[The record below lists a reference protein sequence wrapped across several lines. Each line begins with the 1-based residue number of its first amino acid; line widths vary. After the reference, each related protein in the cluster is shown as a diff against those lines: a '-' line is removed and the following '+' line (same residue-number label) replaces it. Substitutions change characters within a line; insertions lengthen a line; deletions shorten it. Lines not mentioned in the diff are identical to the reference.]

1 MVRMLGTHHMSNTLN
16 IPQLTGALSKIT
28 KSKSSDGISCLR
40 SSLRAAIQ
48 IEFATIPPYLTAFW
62 SIRESSPVADT
73 IKEIALEEM
82 LHMGLA
88 CNMLVGLGESPDF
101 LSPGCAPSYPGP
113 LPGNVSPTLSI
124 SLRRLS
130 PSQLKTFMDI
140 EYPEGGPI
148 SITATRKFPTLG
160 AFYAALLTAFE
171 VLDPPFDVACQR
183 DVFFAQFH
191 LFPIADIADVRKAI
205 NLIRH
210 QGEGSNT
217 SPEES
222 PGHLAHFYQFR
233 EAYEGSKYIKD
244 PLTNT
249 WTHTGA
255 PVLMPQVWPM
265 ADIPPGGYQK
275 VDVTSE
281 VWQKINDFDATYT
294 KMLQQLQVVWIDPNA
309 SFGDFGAGDPI
320 LTMFGLGSIAKA
332 LMQKDRPD
340 RRGSYGP
347 CFRVI

>member
-1 MVRMLGTHHMSNTLN
+1 MPIALR
-16 IPQLTGALSKIT
+16 IPELTVELSRVT
-28 KSKSSDGISCLR
+28 KSKSSEGINCLKK
-40 SSLRAAIQ
+40 SLRAAIQ
-48 IEFATIPPYLTAFW
+48 LEFATIPPYLTALW
-62 SIRESSPVADT
+62 SVHGASQVADT

-113 LPGNVSPTLSI
+113 LPGDVNPKLVI

-148 SITATRKFPTLG
+148 STFAAHTYPTIG
-160 AFYAALLTAFE
+160 AFYAALLWAFE
-171 VLDPPFDVACQR
+171 HLNPSLDVHYQR
-183 DVFFAQFH
+183 DVFFRQFH
-191 LFPIADIADVRKAI
+191 LFEVANVADVRTAI
-205 NLIRH
+205 DLIRH
-210 QGEGSNT
+210 QGEGSSI

-233 EAYEGSKYIKD
+233 EVFEGAKYVKD
-244 PLTNT
+244 PVTNK
-249 WTHTGA
+249 WAHNGE

-265 ADIPPGGYQK
+265 AAIPAGGYQK
-275 VDVTSE
+275 ADVAPD
-281 VWQKINDFDATYT
+281 VWQKINEFDATYT
-294 KMLQQLQVVWIDPNA
+294 KMLQQLQNVWVDTSAP
-309 SFGDFGAGDPI
+309 FGDFSADDPV
-320 LTMFGLGSIAKA
+320 LTMLSLGPIATE

-340 RRGSYGP
+340 RRGTYGP
-347 CFRVI
+347 CFRVV